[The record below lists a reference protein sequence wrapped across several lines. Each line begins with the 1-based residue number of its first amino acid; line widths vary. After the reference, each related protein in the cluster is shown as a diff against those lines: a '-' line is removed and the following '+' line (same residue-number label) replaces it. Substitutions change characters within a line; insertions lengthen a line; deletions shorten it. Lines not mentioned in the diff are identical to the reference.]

1 MISRANQAKI
11 HIARQ
16 QLGMTDEDYR
26 ALLSRVAGVRSSK
39 QLTQHSISRVLR
51 ELERLGFQP
60 KPSQKSKGKPL
71 NFNSSRMPAMIEKVE
86 AQLADMG
93 LSWSYADAIGKRM
106 WGIERTAWVRD
117 EQMLKGMISALHT
130 EQKKRD
136 MHARILELLN
146 LLGYTEEQQQ
156 NILEGLPAGWERR
169 IPIME
174 PLWKSLAQEF
184 ANRGQE

>member
-26 ALLSRVAGVRSSK
+26 ALLSRVAGVTSSK
-39 QLTQHSISRVLR
+39 QLTSRTLGGVLR
-51 ELERLGFQP
+51 EFERLGFQP
-60 KPSQKSKGKPL
+60 KPGNRTRGKPH
-71 NFNSSRMPAMIEKVE
+71 NFKRMPAMIEKIE

-93 LSWSYADAIGKRM
+93 LPWSYADAIGKQM

-117 EQMLKGMISALHT
+117 EAKLRSMIAALHQ

-136 MHARILELLN
+136 MHARILELLD
-146 LLGYTEEQQQ
+146 LLEYTEEQQQ
-156 NILEGLPAGWERR
+156 SILEGLPAGWERR
-169 IPIME
+169 LPIME
-174 PLWKSLAQEF
+174 PLWKSLANEF
-184 ANRGQE
+184 DNRRQA